1 MAGLMVCLAF
11 VGALA
16 LYGADDNSS
25 GRLVT
30 VDDHQLFT
38 YCSGPASKTTVVL
51 VNGLGA
57 GLEVWK
63 SVQSEVE
70 RFARVCSYDR
80 AGEGHSDRIGHLQ
93 NPDEVVSDL
102 RRLLEAVESSG
113 PYILVGWSL
122 GGIYVRH
129 FAQRFADL
137 TAGIVFV
144 DSSHEEQYS
153 TLAGISPSLAQRY
166 ATQDGRFDRD
176 EFLQSAGQLKS
187 GDHLRWHLDVPLIVL
202 EHKRLSGPARTEEDR
217 YAVKLHELQADLAAR
232 SKFGKLIETR
242 SGHMIATEQPQIVI
256 ESIRDVMKQAETV
269 SGGTRR

>member
-1 MAGLMVCLAF
+1 MTRFTVCLAL
-11 VGALA
+11 VGAFA

-25 GRLVT
+25 GRLFT
-30 VDDHQLFT
+30 VGDHRLFT
-38 YCSGPASKTTVVL
+38 HCSGTSSKITVVL
-51 VNGLGA
+51 INGLGA

-70 RFARVCSYDR
+70 RFAKVCSYDR

-93 NPDEVVSDL
+93 SPDEVVNDL
-102 RRLLEAVESSG
+102 RRLLEAVEAPG
-113 PYILVGWSL
+113 PYLLVGWSL

-129 FAQRFADL
+129 FAQRYANS

-144 DSSHEEQYS
+144 DSSHEEQYNA
-153 TLAGISPSLAQRY
+153 LAGISPSLAQRY

-187 GDHLRWHLDVPLIVL
+187 GDHLGWHLDVPLIVL
-202 EHKRLSGPARTEEDR
+202 EHKRLSGPAITEEDR

-232 SKFGKLIETR
+232 SKFGKLIETKG
-242 SGHMIATEQPQIVI
+242 GHMIATQQPQIVI
-256 ESIRDVMKQAETV
+256 ESIRDVMKQAETLRDAA
-269 SGGTRR
+269 RR

>member
-1 MAGLMVCLAF
+1 MARVTVCLAL

-16 LYGADDNSS
+16 LYGADDNHG
-25 GRLVT
+25 GRLVS
-30 VDDHQLFT
+30 VGDHRLFT
-38 YCSGPASKTTVVL
+38 YCSGTPSKTTVVL

-57 GLEVWK
+57 GLEIWK

-80 AGEGHSDRIGHLQ
+80 AGEGHSEKIGHLQ
-93 NPDEVVSDL
+93 SPDEVVDDL
-102 RRLLEAVESSG
+102 RRLLEGESSG

-129 FAQRFADL
+129 FAQRYSNL

-144 DSSHEEQYS
+144 DSSHEEQYN
-153 TLAGISPSLAQRY
+153 TLVGISPSLAQRY

-176 EFLQSAGQLKS
+176 EFLRSAGQLKS
-187 GDHLRWHLDVPLIVL
+187 GDHLAWHLDVPLIVL
-202 EHKRLSGPARTEEDR
+202 EHKRLSGPVRGDEDR

-232 SKFGKLIETR
+232 SKFGKLIETNG
-242 SGHMIATEQPQIVI
+242 GHMIATEQPQIVI
-256 ESIRDVMKQAETV
+256 DSIRDVMKQAET
-269 SGGTRR
+269 SRDATRR